1 MATLDSDEAIRLDG
15 VWKIFGTRGAE
26 VITALQQSTLTA
38 SEIYMEYDCH
48 VGVADCS
55 FSVQRGEIFCIMGLS
70 GSGKSTVVRHLN
82 RLIEPTA
89 GSIRVLGHDILA
101 LKPKELRRLRAHDI
115 GMVFQHM
122 ALLPHLTVRD
132 NVALPLA
139 IRGEAQARAWRVAR
153 ECLALVN
160 LTGNE
165 ERYPAQ
171 LSGGMQQRVGLARA
185 LASDPSLLL
194 MDEPFS
200 ALDPLI
206 RRQLQQE
213 FKDIA
218 AQLQKTTV
226 FITHDLAEAI
236 NIGHRIAMMKSGRI
250 VQIGTPD
257 EIINHPADDYVRE
270 FVAGAEK

>member
-1 MATLDSDEAIRLDG
+1 MADEVIKLDG

-26 VITALQQSTLTA
+26 VIAIMQQRTLTL

-48 VGVADCS
+48 VGVVDCS
-55 FSVQRGEIFCIMGLS
+55 FSVQRGEVFCIMGLS

-89 GSIRVLGHDILA
+89 GSIKVLGHDILA
-101 LKPKELRRLRAHDI
+101 LKPRELRHLRAHEI

-132 NVALPLA
+132 NVALPLT
-139 IRGEAQARAWRVAR
+139 IRGESQARAWRVAR

-160 LTGNE
+160 LAGNE

-226 FITHDLAEAI
+226 FITHDLAEAV

-270 FVAGAEK
+270 FVAGHKNERT

>member
-1 MATLDSDEAIRLDG
+1 MAALDTDEVIRLEG
-15 VWKIFGTRGAE
+15 VWKIFGERGAE
-26 VITALQQSTLTA
+26 VITALQQRQLTA
-38 SEIYMEYDCH
+38 SEVYMEYDCH
-48 VGVADCS
+48 IGVADCS
-55 FSVQRGEIFCIMGLS
+55 FDVRRGEIFCVMGLS

-89 GSIRVLGHDILA
+89 GSIHVFGRDLLA
-101 LKPKELRRLRAHDI
+101 LKPKELRRLRAHEI

-132 NVALPLA
+132 NVILPLA
-139 IRGEAQARAWRVAR
+139 IRGEAQARSWQVAR
-153 ECLALVN
+153 DCLALVN
-160 LTGNE
+160 LSGHE

-226 FITHDLAEAI
+226 FITHDLAEAV
-236 NIGHRIAMMKSGRI
+236 NIGDRIAMMKSGRI